1 MPHSTT
7 SYRGISVQKLS
18 CILLAAAVA
27 AGIVAGCTATEP
39 RESHANRAFTS
50 AIPPNMGN
58 PDLRVKPQEST
69 RRSPRALNVN
79 GTKFRCF
86 ERELETKI
94 VVRCVRES

>member
-1 MPHSTT
+1 M
-7 SYRGISVQKLS
+7 QKFS

-39 RESHANRAFTS
+39 RESHANRAFSS
-50 AIPPNMGN
+50 AIPPNMGQ
-58 PDLRVKPQEST
+58 PDHMSVRTSEAPS
-69 RRSPRALNVN
+69 RSPKSLNVN